1 MSSIDVLDARRRLV
15 DVGLCG
21 DQSAEPAALLLD
33 DLFDQA
39 LTGYV
44 QQTTLDGLVDQWR
57 AERAEIAAQQ
67 AQFLAD
73 IRLEMNEI
81 RKEINEFREENNSR
95 ERERDE
101 RERQRDERERQRT
114 RDQEERDAR
123 MRQWVM
129 GAVGLGFAA
138 TTLVVGLLVAFG

>member
-73 IRLEMNEI
+73 L
-81 RKEINEFREENNSR
+81 RKEINEFREENNQR

-101 RERQRDERERQRT
+101 RERQSGCQVGGARPGSGHRRRQ
-114 RDQEERDAR
+114 DAS
-123 MRQWVM
+123 WVM
-129 GAVGLGFAA
+129 GVVGLGFAA
-138 TTLVVGLLVAFG
+138 VGDNDAGCGCWSRLAK

>member
-57 AERAEIAAQQ
+57 AERAEIAGQQ

-73 IRLEMNEI
+73 L
-81 RKEINEFREENNSR
+81 RKEINEFREENNQR
-95 ERERDE
+95 ERDRDE
-101 RERQRDERERQRT
+101 RERQRDAKWEERDRERDT
-114 RDQEERDAR
+114 GDAR

-129 GAVGLGFAA
+129 GVVGLGFAA